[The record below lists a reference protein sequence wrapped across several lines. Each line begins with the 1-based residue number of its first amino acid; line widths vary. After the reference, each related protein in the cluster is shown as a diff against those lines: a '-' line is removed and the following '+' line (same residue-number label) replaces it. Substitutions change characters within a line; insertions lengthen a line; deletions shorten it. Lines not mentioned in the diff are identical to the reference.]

1 MWISNREVP
10 QTIADPAA
18 ELGEVTLSGVPT
30 GVYLAGE
37 RRNVPVC
44 APGGYHWTPA
54 RGDTVLVIKSGVEQA
69 PCVAGRRVANPPT
82 LAPGEVYLSAAEGA
96 GILLKTDGSMVLTG
110 NVSVKGSLTVQ
121 GTVRMGESVA
131 LTGIV
136 TANGARL
143 PQTATGGSD

>member
-1 MWISNREVP
+1 MWISNREIP
-10 QTIADPAA
+10 QTIVDPAA

-69 PCVAGRRVANPPT
+69 PCVAGKKMAHPSAP
-82 LAPGEVYLSAAEGA
+82 APGEVYLSAAEGA
-96 GILLKTDGSMVLTG
+96 GILLKTDGSIVLTG
-110 NVSVKGSLTVQ
+110 NLSVKGSLTVEGSVQ
-121 GTVRMGESVA
+121 MGESVA
-131 LTGIV
+131 LTGTV
-136 TANGARL
+136 TANGVRL
-143 PQTATGGSD
+143 PQNTGGETS